1 MMKISYVREV
11 TLTDGQVDR
20 ILDTF
25 RLQTLGAFHD
35 NEVHEAEEGEKVRDL
50 IVAVSGRTGNL

>member
-1 MMKISYVREV
+1 MMKISHVREV
-11 TLTDGQVDR
+11 TLTDEQVDR

-35 NEVHEAEEGEKVRDL
+35 IEVREAEEGEKVRDL